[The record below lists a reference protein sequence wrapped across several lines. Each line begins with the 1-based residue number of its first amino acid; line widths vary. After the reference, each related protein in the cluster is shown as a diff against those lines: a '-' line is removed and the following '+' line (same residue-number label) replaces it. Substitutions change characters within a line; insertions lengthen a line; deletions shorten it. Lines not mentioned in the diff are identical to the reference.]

1 MSPLIPSQW
10 ESIEAPVMQ
19 TEPPGPRSREI
30 LARIGRHAYPGL
42 SEGLAPFALASKRA
56 WTVTDAD
63 ANVYLDLASAS
74 ASVPLGA
81 GRAELIEPA
90 VEALARFGNEDS
102 HALASELTAELGER
116 LLALAP
122 PSVSRFDIAL
132 NGTEAVEIAV
142 KMMRRGGYDDD
153 FTAAITA
160 SASIIGPII
169 PPSIPLVLYGAI
181 ARESVGKLFLGGAIP
196 GVLVGLSLMVYIYIV
211 ARKRNYPVTPRPTVR
226 EILIHCRRVF
236 LPILTPFIILGGI
249 VGGFF
254 TPTEAAAVACLY
266 AFILGKF
273 IYKAMTWKDCFK
285 AFFDTAVLTGV
296 VVFIM
301 GMAGLWSW
309 MITNEGLATVLVE
322 YLTSLTKDPLIMLF
336 LMNLIL
342 LILGCFIEPLAIMI
356 MVLPVFL
363 PILQAYQISTVHFGV
378 VMTLALMIGLL
389 TPPFGECLFL
399 LSAITGLSVGRVAA
413 AVAPCLIYII
423 AVLVLITIFPGFVTW
438 LPSLFM

>member
-1 MSPLIPSQW
+1 MLIGWLVVLFLLLLACNIPVSFVLLMISTIYIIVKDVPLAALGHVLTTSTDSFILSAIPLF
-10 ESIEAPVMQ
+10 
-19 TEPPGPRSREI
+19 I
-30 LARIGRHAYPGL
+30 LAAYMMDKGDVSNRIIDFSRDLVGHLPG
-42 SEGLAPFALASKRA
+42 GLAHVNVVANMIVAGMSGSALA
-56 WTVTDAD
+56 DAGGIG
-63 ANVYLDLASAS
+63 V
-74 ASVPLGA
+74 V
-81 GRAELIEPA
+81 
-90 VEALARFGNEDS
+90 
-102 HALASELTAELGER
+102 
-116 LLALAP
+116 
-122 PSVSRFDIAL
+122 
-132 NGTEAVEIAV
+132 AV

-196 GVLVGLSLMVYIYIV
+196 GVLVGVSLMVYIYIV
-211 ARKRNYPVTPRPTVR
+211 ARKRNYPVTPRPTMW
-226 EILIHCRRVF
+226 EILVHCRRVF
-236 LPILTPFIILGGI
+236 LPILTPLIILGGI

-273 IYKAMTWKDCFK
+273 IYKAMSWKDCFK

-301 GMAGLWSW
+301 GMAALWSW
-309 MITNEGLATVLVE
+309 MITNEGLATLLVE
-322 YLTSLTKDPLIMLF
+322 YMTSLTKNPLIMLF

-356 MVLPVFL
+356 MILPVFL
-363 PILQAYQISTVHFGV
+363 PILKAYEISTLHFGV

-399 LSAITGLSVGRVAA
+399 LSAITGLPVGRVAS
-413 AVAPCLIYII
+413 AVAPCLIYIT

-438 LPSLFM
+438 LPSLLM